1 MRVGGRGGRGRG
13 MSDMFTRDRLRRIQS
28 ILDLLELNPE
38 GLRLQTIAKETKLI
52 LEIKRNTLVE
62 YIQQLEWSGIVVT
75 LKDGRI
81 KLRR

>member
-1 MRVGGRGGRGRG
+1 

-81 KLRR
+81 KLKK

>member
-1 MRVGGRGGRGRG
+1 

-38 GLRLQTIAKETKLI
+38 GLRLQTIAKETRLI